1 MSKPCND
8 LLMTCNAFHPLS
20 GGFVPG
26 LGKFPFFWGSTTM
39 SADGPLD
46 IGIILGC
53 ACVLMVSIQVSY
65 HIPNLAQPTS
75 SPCNFVSQKRPR
87 LSCPQEFLQ
96 FTAMFPQQPA
106 GFKPALLVHGR
117 PLDDMNVIKK
127 GAMTMDKKRNTQAI
141 LDQLDIFF

>member
-1 MSKPCND
+1 MQWPAND
-8 LLMTCNAFHPLS
+8 LQCIPS
-20 GGFVPG
+20 VEWGFCSRSW
-26 LGKFPFFWGSTTM
+26 KFPFFWGSTTI
-39 SADGPLD
+39 SADDHLISVLSLVVRVFLWFLSKFLIIYPTWLNPLLRHA
-46 IGIILGC
+46 ILFC
-53 ACVLMVSIQVSY
+53 
-65 HIPNLAQPTS
+65 
-75 SPCNFVSQKRPR
+75 QKRPR

-117 PLDDMNVIKK
+117 SLDEMNVIRK